1 MDLPRLRRIRQ
12 GAVMSQ
18 EELAERSGV
27 ARDTI
32 SKLETG
38 RRGAYP
44 STIRKL
50 AAGLEVRPQMLMGG
64 VEYLDEPPE
73 EESSEKKPSKETE
86 RAKRIG
92 FSSGSL
98 RKPWPQASS
107 IKECWCFSE
116 ITSPGTQWC
125 CAFGLR
131 VKSSTLLMAV
141 ICCLKPF
148 QAGTA
153 ARACS
158 PAATW
163 ATSSHCAPASAVRSI
178 VPSPKPAY
186 SVPGV

>member
-64 VEYLDEPPE
+64 VEYLDESTQE
-73 EESSEKKPSKETE
+73 ELKPSEKTE
-86 RAKRIG
+86 REKRIG
-92 FSSGSL
+92 F
-98 RKPWPQASS
+98 
-107 IKECWCFSE
+107 
-116 ITSPGTQWC
+116 
-125 CAFGLR
+125 
-131 VKSSTLLMAV
+131 
-141 ICCLKPF
+141 
-148 QAGTA
+148 
-153 ARACS
+153 
-158 PAATW
+158 
-163 ATSSHCAPASAVRSI
+163 
-178 VPSPKPAY
+178 
-186 SVPGV
+186 

>member
-64 VEYLDEPPE
+64 VEYLEEGPESEQIENKPLEEPGRD
-73 EESSEKKPSKETE
+73 KK
-86 RAKRIG
+86 IG
-92 FSSGSL
+92 F
-98 RKPWPQASS
+98 
-107 IKECWCFSE
+107 
-116 ITSPGTQWC
+116 
-125 CAFGLR
+125 
-131 VKSSTLLMAV
+131 
-141 ICCLKPF
+141 
-148 QAGTA
+148 
-153 ARACS
+153 
-158 PAATW
+158 
-163 ATSSHCAPASAVRSI
+163 
-178 VPSPKPAY
+178 
-186 SVPGV
+186 